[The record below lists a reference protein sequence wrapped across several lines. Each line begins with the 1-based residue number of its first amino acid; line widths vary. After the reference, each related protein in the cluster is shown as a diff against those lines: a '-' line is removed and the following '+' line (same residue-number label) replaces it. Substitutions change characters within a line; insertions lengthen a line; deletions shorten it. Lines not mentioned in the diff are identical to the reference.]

1 MGINRYSCQ
10 GIKNENALNSCQVLL
25 NSIDSL
31 QSSDSRDQ
39 RNDYRLKVKLCY
51 ASENLQII
59 IISLIRLF
67 FYSNYLLI
75 SLNKTSTDISYKY
88 GMILTRL
95 YEDSY

>member
-88 GMILTRL
+88 GMILTGL